1 MSQSVRVKGVNDETR
16 GLGLKK
22 HLIGLEAWTI
32 GCICAICTIWP
43 TSSVASEN
51 IRVALADNATRVV
64 ISSSHPITLRFPSG
78 PRVVESKSLVVKS
91 ERRGLNINGRPLA
104 FQKIFVR
111 TSKGDLRLSVQSSKP
126 GTGNTTRQW
135 VLNGRVEIQRR
146 QANLLVV
153 NQVDVETYVAG
164 VVTGEINTSWHAE
177 ALKAQAVAAR
187 TYVLYKKM
195 MNQQQP
201 YDVVSSVQDQVFRGQ
216 GQVNA
221 KVEAAIR
228 STRGQVITYDRHPIL
243 AAYSSTAAGPT
254 EDASYVWDVDVPY
267 LKGVECPFDDLSPR
281 YRWRVAVSLETLER
295 QFQQLDYSVGTI
307 ATITP
312 FSRTPSG
319 RIDQIRI
326 LHSHGQLILR
336 GQDFRRVAGYSTIL
350 STQFQIEHMGRELI
364 LVGKGSGHGV
374 GLCQW
379 GMKEMAELGY
389 SHEAIVRYYY
399 PGTELLALSQVNLSP
414 PVLH

>member
-1 MSQSVRVKGVNDETR
+1 VNSEAC

-22 HLIGLEAWTI
+22 RLIGVEACTI
-32 GCICAICTIWP
+32 GFIFGVCAIWP
-43 TSSVASEN
+43 TWSLASED
-51 IRVALADNATRVV
+51 IRVAISDDATHVM
-64 ISSSHPITLRFPSG
+64 ISSSHPITLRLPSG
-78 PRVVESKSLVVKS
+78 QRFTESKSLVVKI
-91 ERRGLNINGRPLA
+91 EERGLSINGHRLTFKKVFA
-104 FQKIFVR
+104 R
-111 TSKGDLRLSVQSSKP
+111 ATRGDLTLSVRSSKS
-126 GTGNTTRQW
+126 GRSAGSMTRQW
-135 VLNGRVEIQRR
+135 VLSGGVEIQQY
-146 QANLLVV
+146 QAKLLVI
-153 NQVDVETYVAG
+153 NQVDVEAYVAG
-164 VVTGEINTSWHAE
+164 VITGEINTSWHAE

-195 MNQQQP
+195 MNQQRP
-201 YDVVSSVQDQVFRGQ
+201 YDVVSSVQDQVFQGQ

-221 KVEAAIR
+221 KVESAIR

-254 EDASYVWDVDVPY
+254 EDASYVWNVDVPY

-281 YRWRVAVSLETLER
+281 YRWRVAVSLEALER
-295 QFQQLDYSVGTI
+295 QFRKLDYSVGTI

-319 RIDQIRI
+319 RIDRIRI
-326 LHSHGQLILR
+326 LHSRGQLILR

-350 STQFQIEHMGRELI
+350 STQFHIEHMGRELV

-414 PVLH
+414 PLLH

>member
-1 MSQSVRVKGVNDETR
+1 MNDETC
-16 GLGLKK
+16 GSGLKK

-32 GCICAICTIWP
+32 GFICGVCFIWP
-43 TSSVASEN
+43 TSSFASEN
-51 IRVALADNATRVV
+51 IRVALADTATRVV

-78 PRVVESKSLVVKS
+78 PRVIESKSLVVKS
-91 ERRGLNINGRPLA
+91 ERGGLNINGRRLA
-104 FQKIFVR
+104 FKKVFVR
-111 TSKGDLRLSVQSSKP
+111 GSRGHLALSVQSSVP
-126 GTGNTTRQW
+126 GGSPRRTTRKW
-135 VLNGRVEIQRR
+135 LLNGRVEIQQQ
-146 QANLLVV
+146 QAKLLVI
-153 NQVDVETYVAG
+153 NEVDVETYVAG

-201 YDVVSSVQDQVFRGQ
+201 YDVVSSVQDQVFQGQ

-254 EDASYVWDVDVPY
+254 EDASYVWNVDVPY

-281 YRWRVAVSLETLER
+281 YRWRAAVSLETLER
-295 QFQQLDYSVGTI
+295 QFRKLDYPVGTI

-312 FSRTPSG
+312 FSLTPSG
-319 RIDQIRI
+319 RIDRIRI
-326 LHSHGQLILR
+326 LHSQGQLILR

-350 STQFQIEHMGRELI
+350 STQFQIEHMGRELV

-399 PGTELLALSQVNLSP
+399 PGTELSALSQVNLSP
-414 PVLH
+414 PLLH